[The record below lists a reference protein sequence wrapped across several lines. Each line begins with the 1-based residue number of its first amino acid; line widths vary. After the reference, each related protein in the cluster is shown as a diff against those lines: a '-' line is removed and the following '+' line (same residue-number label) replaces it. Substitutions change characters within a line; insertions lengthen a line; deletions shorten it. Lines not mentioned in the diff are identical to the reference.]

1 MFGHRNISCLYLA
14 FKSIRVDGTKLTHTQ
29 GNVRMRLPGWPKKKS
44 YLKWGFSLDISFLIF
59 TIKPF
64 KTSFEMPYLIK
75 REHSLLKGTV
85 FLTVKIKVKDKHRS
99 NHMKFSALH
108 ALNEQKR

>member
-1 MFGHRNISCLYLA
+1 
-14 FKSIRVDGTKLTHTQ
+14 
-29 GNVRMRLPGWPKKKS
+29 
-44 YLKWGFSLDISFLIF
+44 
-59 TIKPF
+59 
-64 KTSFEMPYLIK
+64 MPYFIK

-108 ALNEQKR
+108 ALNEQNRQTTATPGVKVHIFLTQNTVSPCKTKSVLADRNGRAKVSAFDT